1 MLTRKSETRSTDWM
15 FSKQY
20 LPSYGPNVEIPET
33 EDDKKWENV
42 YFKPYPLPKSVI
54 ENNQYWENY
63 KAGEFNFYPPYPTTW
78 KHWGIK
84 NDIKTH
90 QTSVE
95 YYAKKLVVFG
105 LLSPLFLD
113 YSINV
118 DSSEQSTKIGTLI
131 IKTYKNLIPNNED
144 IYRQLKY
151 IYSNPIRFL
160 SVVQY
165 TEFCTILLGIAR
177 SHKLWNISP
186 TKAKELLRAGIG
198 VDGEK
203 NRIEQLKKFYKL
215 DDRIPKQILDKYFN
229 ATNQERY
236 MTLNEVILQADYVKK
251 PIILVRGQKSP
262 YPWVSHTIGETI
274 VSNSI
279 LSTTFNYDV
288 ASSFG
293 KYIFIYHLPPEIP
306 RLYVGKIES
315 EILIPESLEMRL
327 EQISIGYENKINY
340 HIRVIGIKKSATRA
354 GKKHDPKIMAIIEKF
369 SDFIKE
375 FIFKTHQLFSV
386 YKQLFMVKVK
396 LSYKDKT
403 SEITFNQTSMLENLL
418 TRDMYTF
425 LEKIDLPEYKNI
437 NFNVELITIESL
449 MRIVKVTP
457 IVNEMKKEEPSP
469 VEEKRYTYSY
479 NDITTHTIKYY
490 YKRSE
495 LYIYNISNKG
505 SFSQL
510 SFMIP
515 IEAGIFKFES
525 IPQFDTTMFKK
536 INYSIKRINIHE
548 KKSPLISPG
557 KTATKRSKQTPSKLT
572 TKRQRTEKRHTPT
585 TKRHTPTAKRHTPTA
600 KRKTS
605 TAKRHTPIVKES
617 ASKKKST

>member
-1 MLTRKSETRSTDWM
+1 M